1 MNRIAAIRESA
12 AHWLAYQKTAIKL
25 NTWSPR
31 FLLHDVEK
39 MILCA
44 LLGDKVS
51 TKLHRI
57 ISSHHDTVFHGR
69 FDKIGAAID
78 WECARF
84 TKPSKPLNARQ
95 TWQKFYSH
103 IDMADTLHKLGL

>member
-1 MNRIAAIRESA
+1 MNRIAAISESA

-25 NTWSPR
+25 NAWSPR

-44 LLGDKVS
+44 LFGDKVS
-51 TKLHRI
+51 TKLHRVL
-57 ISSHHDTVFHGR
+57 SSHHETVFHGC
-69 FDKIGAAID
+69 FDKVGAAID
-78 WECARF
+78 WECARI

-95 TWQKFYSH
+95 TWEKYYPY
-103 IDMADTLHKLGL
+103 IEMETTLQKLGL